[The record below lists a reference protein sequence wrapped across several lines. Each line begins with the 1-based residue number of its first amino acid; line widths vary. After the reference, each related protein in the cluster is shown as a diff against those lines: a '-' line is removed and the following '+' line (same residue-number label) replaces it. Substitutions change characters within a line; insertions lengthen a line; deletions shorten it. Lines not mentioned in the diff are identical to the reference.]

1 MHAAQPR
8 WHLNS
13 WAAQPQDGSL
23 AMPGDSRQASH
34 SRHEILRDMRA
45 HGISLT
51 TENYAVWHE
60 YYESGDVRLRR
71 AIDILISN
79 NRVPDERAMHRL
91 YTKYCAPV
99 RETLALR
106 DIAQRALETLQQV
119 TGMLGD
125 MQGAA
130 TDYGET
136 LRSAEAGMAASR
148 RAHPGENNHLKPL
161 LDRLAGETRDMIRHS
176 KSLVRRLNHS
186 AERIQELEQ
195 FLSEARREAATD
207 PLTGLANR
215 RAFDGALREQAALA
229 MNTGNP
235 LSVLIADV
243 DNFKTVNDRH
253 GHDAGDEAL
262 RMVANCLTQAVRGR
276 DIVARHGGEEFSVLL
291 PNTAIDGAQAV
302 AENIR
307 AAISHSQ
314 LTLEATNTALTVTV
328 SVGATTY
335 EAGEK
340 LSETL
345 ARADRALYRAKQEG
359 RNRTAIAGP
368 KAHHA
373 KHRLALSKN

>member
-1 MHAAQPR
+1 MINPR
-8 WHLNS
+8 HH
-13 WAAQPQDGSL
+13 PQRAPHDGGL
-23 AMPGDSRQASH
+23 AMPDGSSQASQERANNG
-34 SRHEILRDMRA
+34 RHEILREMRA
-45 HGISLT
+45 HGIPLT

-60 YYESGDVRLRR
+60 YHESGDIRLRR

-79 NRVPDERAMHRL
+79 NHVPDERAMHRL

-130 TDYGET
+130 TGYGET

-148 RAHPGENNHLKPL
+148 RALPGESTHLKPL
-161 LDRLAGETRDMIRHS
+161 LDRLAAETRDMIRHS
-176 KSLVRRLNHS
+176 KTLVRRLNHS
-186 AERIQELEQ
+186 SDRIEELEQ
-195 FLSEARREAATD
+195 FLSVARREAATD

-215 RAFDGALREQAALA
+215 RAFDAALREQAAQA
-229 MNTGNP
+229 MNTGHP

-243 DNFKTVNDRH
+243 DNFKHVNDLH

-262 RMVANCLTQAVRGR
+262 RMVAGCLTQAVRGR
-276 DIVARHGGEEFSVLL
+276 DVLARHGGEEFSVIL
-291 PNTAIDGAQAV
+291 PDTAIDGAHAV

-307 AAISHSQ
+307 AAVSESQ
-314 LTLEATNTALTVTV
+314 LTLEASNTALMVTI

-345 ARADRALYRAKQEG
+345 ARADRALYRAKKEG

-368 KAHHA
+368 KAHHG
-373 KHRLALSKN
+373 KYR